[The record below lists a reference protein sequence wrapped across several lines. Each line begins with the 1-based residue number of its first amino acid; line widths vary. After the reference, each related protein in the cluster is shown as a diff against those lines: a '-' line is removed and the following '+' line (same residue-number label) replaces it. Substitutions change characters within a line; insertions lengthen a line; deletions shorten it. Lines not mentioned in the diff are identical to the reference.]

1 MAMTAKKS
9 QPPELKLNRLVTPE
23 ELAKQRFGDTEGLA
37 IVRKSTM
44 ELARHYADR
53 FELDLN
59 DPEVILI
66 TSALAF
72 TRHKEFT
79 LLIEVERD
87 LFIRVTEC
95 PEGKSY
101 GEVLFSI
108 TKTGAYKDIH
118 REIDRLH
125 NRSRQYIKEL
135 KELAKEQSA

>member
-9 QPPELKLNRLVTPE
+9 QPPELKLNRLATPE
-23 ELAKQRFGDTEGLA
+23 ELARQRFGDTEGLA
-37 IVRKSTM
+37 IVKKTTL
-44 ELARHYADR
+44 ELAKHYSER
-53 FELDLN
+53 FDLDLN
-59 DPEVILI
+59 DPEVMLI
-66 TSALAF
+66 SSALAF

-87 LFIRVTEC
+87 LFTRVTDC
-95 PEGKSY
+95 PQGKSY
-101 GEVLFSI
+101 GETLFSI

-135 KELAKEQSA
+135 RELAKEQSA